1 MYYSIA
7 DDLALIDEWI
17 DEYIDNHIEGLK
29 GENNVL

>member
-17 DEYIDNHIEGLK
+17 DEYIVNHISELK
-29 GENNVL
+29 GE